1 MRRYLV
7 IVDKDRSTVLVA
19 DRSPIGR
26 AWGTRLLADAGH
38 GTLSAES
45 GAETLAL
52 ARSESPDVIV
62 VGELSAGL
70 SSCDVVEALRR
81 EGGTTGIVLIAA
93 LNDAGAATD
102 ALRLGADEALV
113 KPCHERSLAASV
125 ARAESAARAR
135 RARLVRDQRLD
146 GELQAAAAI
155 QAALLPDATSAPHGY
170 RLDWAFLPAR
180 EVGGDLLDLVD
191 LPGGG
196 LAIMLADVSG
206 KGLGAALLSG
216 MARTAFRAALA
227 RGEDPGQCLS
237 ATGRLLYPDLVRT
250 GAFLTAAL
258 VVLDPTEGSVHYAD
272 AGHGHHMVVGRDGTL
287 RSLTEGGMPLGLTAD
302 SDYRAGTETLHP
314 DERLVVFSDGL
325 VPSGWSIDRSRGQ
338 LAKNIADGC
347 TASEIVAATPD
358 DDDRTLLVVERSA

>member
-1 MRRYLV
+1 V
-7 IVDKDRSTVLVA
+7 NPDRSTVLVA

-26 AWGTRLLADAGH
+26 AWSSRLLADAGH
-38 GTLSAES
+38 GTLTAEN
-45 GAETLAL
+45 GVETLAL
-52 ARSESPDVIV
+52 ARSEFPDVIV
-62 VGELSAGL
+62 VGELTPGL
-70 SSCDVVEALRR
+70 SGCDVVEALRR
-81 EGGTTGIVLIAA
+81 EGGTTGIVLVAA
-93 LNDAGAATD
+93 HDDADAATD

-155 QAALLPDATSAPHGY
+155 QAALLPDSASAPHGY

-180 EVGGDLLDLVD
+180 EVGGDLLDLVE

-258 VVLDPTEGSVHYAD
+258 VVLDPADGGVHYAD
-272 AGHGHHMVVGRDGTL
+272 AGHGHHMILGGDGSL
-287 RSLTEGGMPLGLTAD
+287 RALTEGGMPLGLSAD
-302 SDYRAGTETLHP
+302 TEYRAGVEMLSP
-314 DERLVVFSDGL
+314 GERLVVFSDGL
-325 VPSGWSIDRSRGQ
+325 VPPGWSIDRSRGQ
-338 LAKNIADGC
+338 LAKSIADGC
-347 TASEIVAATPD
+347 NASEIVAATPD
-358 DDDRTLLVVERSA
+358 DDDRTLLVLERSA